1 MKEEMLFEIMG
12 NIDERYIHEA
22 HKKDNKNSVRQILVF
37 AACFSIIIGTA
48 FFVGLHVKRNNFSSV
63 SAAEI
68 GKEEMPLEATMPSFI
83 YYDSDKVIMY
93 DYIGI
98 WVYNLKKEQLVGFCD
113 FRPIEMT
120 QIQGYPC
127 VFVEASS
134 DGKYVRFYKSDD
146 SIKYLYNVEDDSYEE
161 VETYNDKLEWT
172 VNLRNVTEKH
182 SLSEYSETY
191 EVAKNEY
198 VTYVLDFNSDSNE
211 PVKYK
216 DLVIIIEKDGIKTE
230 YKPFENNG

>member
-93 DYIGI
+93 WDMGI
-98 WVYNLKKEQLVGFCD
+98 
-113 FRPIEMT
+113 
-120 QIQGYPC
+120 
-127 VFVEASS
+127 
-134 DGKYVRFYKSDD
+134 
-146 SIKYLYNVEDDSYEE
+146 
-161 VETYNDKLEWT
+161 
-172 VNLRNVTEKH
+172 
-182 SLSEYSETY
+182 
-191 EVAKNEY
+191 
-198 VTYVLDFNSDSNE
+198 
-211 PVKYK
+211 
-216 DLVIIIEKDGIKTE
+216 
-230 YKPFENNG
+230 